1 MRGMLHARSIA
12 VWLVIILVETIH
24 GIIRTLFIAPAIG
37 DFRSRQ
43 IGVLVGSGSILL
55 IAVIFSRWLDART
68 ARQNLLVGGLWVGL
82 TVLFEIG
89 LGIATGASPERIAE
103 DYDLADG
110 GLMPLGL
117 VFMLFAPWLASRIRG

>member
-1 MRGMLHARSIA
+1 
-12 VWLVIILVETIH
+12 
-24 GIIRTLFIAPAIG
+24 
-37 DFRSRQ
+37 